1 MFAVFTLLLLT
12 VGLGKISANLIGYKN
27 DSKVTKTLM
36 EWTVF
41 AIAAPV
47 ATAFCAVFGCG
58 SKKPRSIAL
67 TYLSSWTAK
76 VVTFHLLNKR
86 V

>member
-1 MFAVFTLLLLT
+1 MFAAFALFFLT
-12 VGLGKISANLIGYKN
+12 VGLGQISASLIGHMT

-36 EWTVF
+36 ECTVF

-47 ATAFCAVFGCG
+47 ATAFWCG
-58 SKKPRSIAL
+58 LWLWFKKPRSIAL